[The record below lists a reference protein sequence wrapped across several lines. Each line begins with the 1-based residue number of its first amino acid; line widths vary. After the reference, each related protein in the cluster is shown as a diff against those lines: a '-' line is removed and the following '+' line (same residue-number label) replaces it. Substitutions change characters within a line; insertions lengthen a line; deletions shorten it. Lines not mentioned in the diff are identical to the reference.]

1 MAQSVESRFRD
12 LQEVQERVPTSWSV
26 RQGDSLDRA
35 TAFIYSTTSLAE
47 VLDRCGA
54 SGLDEKATSYAQ
66 HRWKNFV
73 RHDAW
78 LDLIYLEFPG
88 CRPFE
93 NPRDRTKD
101 LYVPVRGVEVI
112 FDLKVTRWP
121 ARLDRGAEL
130 PDVARWMYSNQSRQQ
145 RFHLDNRLF
154 VVGDPEGA
162 VCSYELALATVER
175 FRRAPDEVIFALDF
189 ESSSATAGVLV
200 VRP

>member
-1 MAQSVESRFRD
+1 MGTQVERRFRE
-12 LQEVQERVPTSWSV
+12 LEEVQDRVPTSWSV
-26 RQGDSLDRA
+26 RQRDSLDRA
-35 TAFIYSTTSLAE
+35 TAFIYSTPSLAG
-47 VLDRCGA
+47 VLQQCRAAD
-54 SGLDEKATSYAQ
+54 LDEQTTSYAQ
-66 HRWKNFV
+66 HRWKNFM

-101 LYVPVRGVEVI
+101 LYVPVGGTEVI

-121 ARLDRGAEL
+121 TRLEKSAPL
-130 PDVARWMYSNQSRQQ
+130 PEVAQWMYTNQSRQQ

-162 VCSYELALATVER
+162 VCRYELALATVER
-175 FRRAPDEVIFALDF
+175 FRRAPEQAIFTLNF
-189 ESSSATAGVLV
+189 ERSSATSGVLV
-200 VRP
+200 VRG